1 MDARQRLLYKTGLS
15 LLVARSSPA
24 IGPHL
29 KGILRQGITRQAI
42 VRQLGP
48 YLAAFGLLLLLR
60 QSQLS
65 EQLNLLAYDLAVQL
79 RPLPSGAST
88 PVRIIGIDE
97 DDLKRYGPMVAD
109 GLLADAIERLDRIGV
124 RAIGLD
130 LFCGQPVG
138 AGGARLRRLAASNPR
153 LVSAYFDL
161 DGKRAIPGT
170 PPHRQGYADLYT
182 DPQDG
187 LVRRDLL
194 HVVGTDQ
201 ASKAS
206 LPMRLLQ
213 IAKRQRQ
220 LPRSLQQQP
229 QQLADLGEGAG
240 GYLPESPVTDDH
252 YLQRMLAFH
261 QPGSFPQSS
270 LGRLLRNQLS
280 QQQIQQLRGSIV
292 LIGVVA
298 PSSKDSFPVPF
309 SRGRAGD
316 QRFQI
321 SGVEIHAHRLAAL
334 LALERGQPLG
344 IQAASGSVN
353 RWLLLLALAVGIVAG
368 ERVPGLRRSLWVVAS
383 GLLLAVAA
391 TAALLAL
398 GVWLD
403 AALPLAAFSLMA
415 AAAWLRRGANQQKK
429 GMLLEIQNRH
439 VRSQF
444 DRFVSKAV
452 AGELLDK
459 SQASQASQT
468 SHAASELRTVT
479 VLMSDL
485 RDFSLLGQDHHPSL
499 IVQLL
504 NNYFDEMFQ
513 VIEDYG
519 GTIDE
524 VQGDAILVLF
534 GAPLVRAD
542 HAEAAVACALA
553 MQIAMEKVNQTNAQQ
568 GLPAL
573 EMGIGLC
580 TGDVIA
586 GTIGSRQRAKYG
598 VVGSAVNLAARIES
612 LSVGGEVLAAE
623 STLRATAVPLR
634 IDADHTVAVKGS
646 QELLRVMA
654 IGAIQGTHNLAL
666 PLTSSQPQALQQP
679 LSIDYCI
686 LKGKQ
691 RQGSAQPAVVTHL
704 SEREAWI
711 VLEGDPPELFNDLV
725 LIFPTSGG
733 SGNCSAEVYAKVRE
747 QRNGHWRV
755 VFSLISTGIKEQ
767 IGVGGAA

>member
-1 MDARQRLLYKTGLS
+1 M
-15 LLVARSSPA
+15 ARSSPA
-24 IGPHL
+24 NGPYL
-29 KGILRQGITRQAI
+29 RGILRQGMTPQGI

-48 YLAAFGLLLLLR
+48 YFAAFGLLLLLR

-97 DDLKRYGPMVAD
+97 DDLKRYGPIVSD

-130 LFCGQPVG
+130 LFCGQPIG

-153 LVSAYFDL
+153 LVSVYFDL

-213 IAKRQRQ
+213 IAKGQRQ
-220 LPRSLQQQP
+220 LPRWLEQQP

-261 QPGSFPQSS
+261 QPGSFPQWS

-280 QQQIQQLRGSIV
+280 PQQIKQLRGSIV

-309 SRGRAGD
+309 SRGRSGD

-344 IQAASGSVN
+344 IQAASAPLN
-353 RWLLLLALAVGIVAG
+353 RWLLLLALAGGIVAG

-383 GLLLAVAA
+383 GLVLAVAA

-415 AAAWLRRGANQQKK
+415 AAGWIRRGANQQTK
-429 GMLLEIQNRH
+429 GMLLELQNKH

-452 AGELLDK
+452 VGELLDK
-459 SQASQASQT
+459 SQASQT

-485 RDFSLLGQDHHPSL
+485 RDFSVLGQDHHPAL

-504 NNYFDEMFQ
+504 NNYLDEMFQ
-513 VIEDYG
+513 VIENYG

-524 VQGDAILVLF
+524 VLGDAILVLF

-553 MQIAMEKVNQTNAQQ
+553 MQIAMEKVNQTNVQQ
-568 GLPAL
+568 GLPVL

-623 STLRATAVPLR
+623 STVRATDVPLR
-634 IDADHTVAVKGS
+634 IDADHSIGVKGS
-646 QELLRVMA
+646 QELLRVFA
-654 IGAIQGTHNLAL
+654 IGAIQGRHNLAL
-666 PLTSSQPQALQQP
+666 PLISYQPQVLLQP

-686 LKGKQ
+686 LRGKQ

-711 VLEGDPPELFNDLV
+711 VLEGDQPELFDDLV
-725 LIFPTSGG
+725 LTFPASSG
-733 SGNCSAEVYAKVRE
+733 SGEVYGKVRE
-747 QRNGHWRV
+747 QRDGHWCV
-755 VFSLISTGIKEQ
+755 VFSLILPRIMEQ
-767 IGVGGAA
+767 IGMRGAARTPRNAA

>member
-1 MDARQRLLYKTGLS
+1 M
-15 LLVARSSPA
+15 ARSSPA
-24 IGPHL
+24 TGPHP
-29 KGILRQGITRQAI
+29 KGILRQGMTRQGI

-65 EQLNLLAYDLAVQL
+65 EQLNLLAYDLAVQF

-240 GYLPESPVTDDH
+240 GYLPESPVTDDN

-261 QPGSFPQSS
+261 QPGSFPQWS

-280 QQQIQQLRGSIV
+280 PQQIQQLRGSIV

-316 QRFQI
+316 QRYQI

-344 IQAASGSVN
+344 IQAASASVN
-353 RWLLLLALAVGIVAG
+353 RWLRLLALAVGIVAG

-415 AAAWLRRGANQQKK
+415 AAAWMRRGANQQIK
-429 GMLLEIQNRH
+429 GMLLELQNKH

-452 AGELLDK
+452 AGELLDNSK
-459 SQASQASQT
+459 PSL
-468 SHAASELRTVT
+468 AASEPRNVT

-485 RDFSLLGQDHHPSL
+485 RGFSLLGQDNPPAL

-504 NNYFDEMFQ
+504 NNYLEEMFL
-513 VIEDYG
+513 VIDDYG

-524 VQGDAILVLF
+524 VLGDAILVLF

-586 GTIGSRQRAKYG
+586 GTIGSKQRAKYG

-612 LSVGGEVLAAE
+612 LSMGGEVLAAE
-623 STLRATAVPLR
+623 STVRATDVPLR
-634 IDADHTVAVKGS
+634 IDADHSVAVKGS
-646 QELLRVMA
+646 QELLRVLA

-679 LSIDYCI
+679 LAFDYCI

-711 VLEGDPPELFNDLV
+711 VLEGDQPELFDDLV

-733 SGNCSAEVYAKVRE
+733 SSNGSAEVYGKVRE
-747 QRNGHWRV
+747 QCNGHWRI
-755 VFSLISTGIKEQ
+755 VFSLMPSGIKEL
-767 IGVGGAA
+767 IGVRGAA

>member
-1 MDARQRLLYKTGLS
+1 MT
-15 LLVARSSPA
+15 
-24 IGPHL
+24 
-29 KGILRQGITRQAI
+29 RQGI

-97 DDLKRYGPMVAD
+97 DDLKRNGPIVSD

-153 LVSAYFDL
+153 LVSVYFDL

-194 HVVGTDQ
+194 HVVGIDQ

-213 IAKRQRQ
+213 IAKGQRQ
-220 LPRSLQQQP
+220 LPRWLEQQP
-229 QQLADLGEGAG
+229 RQLADLGEGAG
-240 GYLPESPVTDDH
+240 GYMPESPVTDDH

-261 QPGSFPQSS
+261 QPGSFPQWS

-280 QQQIQQLRGSIV
+280 PQQIQQLRGSIV

-316 QRFQI
+316 QRFEI
-321 SGVEIHAHRLAAL
+321 PGVEIHAHRLAAL

-383 GLLLAVAA
+383 GLVLAVAA

-415 AAAWLRRGANQQKK
+415 AAAWLRRGANQQIK
-429 GMLLEIQNRH
+429 GKVLELQNRH

-459 SQASQASQT
+459 SQASQTSQ
-468 SHAASELRTVT
+468 AASEPRTVT

-485 RDFSLLGQDHHPSL
+485 RGFSLLGQDNPPAL

-504 NNYFDEMFQ
+504 NNYLDEMFQ
-513 VIEDYG
+513 VIEHYG

-524 VQGDAILVLF
+524 VLGDAILVLF

-542 HAEAAVACALA
+542 HAEAAIACALA
-553 MQIAMEKVNQTNAQQ
+553 MQIAMEKVNQTNLQQ

-598 VVGSAVNLAARIES
+598 VVGPAVNLAARIES

-623 STLRATAVPLR
+623 ATVRATDVPLR
-634 IDADHTVAVKGS
+634 IDADHGIGVKGS
-646 QELLRVMA
+646 QEPLRVLT
-654 IGAIQGTHNLAL
+654 IGAIQGRHNLAL
-666 PLTSSQPQALQQP
+666 PLISSQPRVLQQP
-679 LSIDYCI
+679 LTIEYAI

-711 VLEGDPPELFNDLV
+711 VLEGGDQPELFDDLV
-725 LIFPTSGG
+725 LIFPASSG
-733 SGNCSAEVYAKVRE
+733 SGEVYGKVRG
-747 QRNGHWRV
+747 QRDGRRRV
-755 VFSLISTGIKEQ
+755 VFSLMLPGVKEL
-767 IGVGGAA
+767 IGVRGAA

>member
-1 MDARQRLLYKTGLS
+1 MDPRQRLLHKTGIS
-15 LLVARSSPA
+15 HLVARSSPA
-24 IGPHL
+24 TGPHP
-29 KGILRQGITRQAI
+29 KRIL
-42 VRQLGP
+42 RQLGP
-48 YLAAFGLLLLLR
+48 YFAAFGLLLLLR

-97 DDLKRYGPMVAD
+97 DDLKRYGPIVSD

-194 HVVGTDQ
+194 HVVGIDQ

-213 IAKRQRQ
+213 IAKGQRQ
-220 LPRSLQQQP
+220 LPYKLKQQP
-229 QQLADLGEGAG
+229 QLADLGEGAG
-240 GYLPESPVTDDH
+240 GYLPESPVTDDN

-261 QPGSFPQSS
+261 QPGSFPQWS

-280 QQQIQQLRGSIV
+280 PQQIQQLRGSIV

-344 IQAASGSVN
+344 IQAASASVN

-383 GLLLAVAA
+383 GLVLAVAA

-415 AAAWLRRGANQQKK
+415 AAAWLRRGANQQIK
-429 GMLLEIQNRH
+429 GKVLELQNRH

-452 AGELLDK
+452 AGELLDN
-459 SQASQASQT
+459 SQASQT
-468 SHAASELRTVT
+468 SQAASELRTVT

-485 RDFSLLGQDHHPSL
+485 RGFSLLGQDNPPAL

-504 NNYFDEMFQ
+504 NNYLDEMFQ
-513 VIEDYG
+513 VIEHYG

-524 VQGDAILVLF
+524 VLGDAILVLF

-542 HAEAAVACALA
+542 HAEAAIACALA
-553 MQIAMEKVNQTNAQQ
+553 MQIAMEKVNQTNVQQ

-598 VVGSAVNLAARIES
+598 VVGPAVNLAARIES

-623 STLRATAVPLR
+623 STVRATAVPLR

-646 QELLRVMA
+646 QELLRVLT
-654 IGAIQGTHNLAL
+654 IGAIQGRHNLAL
-666 PLTSSQPQALQQP
+666 PLISSQPQVLLQP
-679 LSIDYCI
+679 LAVRYLI

-711 VLEGDPPELFNDLV
+711 VFEGDQPELFDDLV
-725 LIFPTSGG
+725 LIFPASSSSG
-733 SGNCSAEVYAKVRE
+733 EVYGKVRE
-747 QRNGHWRV
+747 QLSGHWRM
-755 VFSLISTGIKEQ
+755 VFSLMPSGIKEQ
-767 IGVGGAA
+767 IGMRGAA

>member
-1 MDARQRLLYKTGLS
+1 
-15 LLVARSSPA
+15 VARSSPA
-24 IGPHL
+24 TGPHP
-29 KGILRQGITRQAI
+29 KRILRQLA
-42 VRQLGP
+42 P

-97 DDLKRYGPMVAD
+97 DDLKRYGPIVAD

-153 LVSAYFDL
+153 LVSVYFDL

-194 HVVGTDQ
+194 HVVGIDQ

-213 IAKRQRQ
+213 IAKGQRQ
-220 LPRSLQQQP
+220 LPRWLEQQP
-229 QQLADLGEGAG
+229 RQLADLGEGAG

-261 QPGSFPQSS
+261 QPGSFPQWS

-280 QQQIQQLRGSIV
+280 PQQIQQLRGSIV

-316 QRFQI
+316 QRFEI
-321 SGVEIHAHRLAAL
+321 PGVEIHAHRLAAL

-353 RWLLLLALAVGIVAG
+353 RWLLLLAFAVGIVAG

-383 GLLLAVAA
+383 GLVLAVAA

-415 AAAWLRRGANQQKK
+415 AAAWLRRGANQQIK
-429 GMLLEIQNRH
+429 GKVLELQNRH

-452 AGELLDK
+452 AGELLDN
-459 SQASQASQT
+459 SQASQT

-485 RDFSLLGQDHHPSL
+485 RGFSLLGQDNPPAL

-504 NNYFDEMFQ
+504 NNYLDEMFQ
-513 VIEDYG
+513 VIENYG

-524 VQGDAILVLF
+524 VLGDAILVLF

-553 MQIAMEKVNQTNAQQ
+553 MQIAMEKVNQTNLQQ

-598 VVGSAVNLAARIES
+598 VVGPAVNLAARIES

-623 STLRATAVPLR
+623 ATVRAAEVPLR
-634 IDADHTVAVKGS
+634 IDADHSIGVKGS
-646 QELLRVMA
+646 QEPLRVFA
-654 IGAIQGTHNLAL
+654 IGAIQGRHNFAL
-666 PLTSSQPQALQQP
+666 PLISSQPQVLLQP
-679 LSIDYCI
+679 LAVQYLI

-691 RQGSAQPAVVTHL
+691 RQGSPQRAVVTHL

-711 VLEGDPPELFNDLV
+711 VLEGGDQPELFDDLV
-725 LIFPTSGG
+725 LIFPASSG
-733 SGNCSAEVYAKVRE
+733 SGEVYGKVRE

-755 VFSLISTGIKEQ
+755 VFSLMSTGIKEL
-767 IGVGGAA
+767 IGVRGAA